1 VVAVA
6 IVLIGLDSIDDLG
19 SRADGAAATRQASA
33 SAMYTCV
40 EVVAGT
46 AATTFDDSGFD
57 RSDPTDRVPIE
68 RRDATEVNTATEGGD
83 EEETLTDVKDD
94 PTFIIAPRV
103 GARPAAVV

>member
-1 VVAVA
+1 VAVA
-6 IVLIGLDSIDDLG
+6 IVLIGLDSIDNPG

-33 SAMYTCV
+33 GATYACV

-46 AATTFDDSGFD
+46 AAIAFDESGFD
-57 RSDPTDRVPIE
+57 RSDLTDRVPIG
-68 RRDATEVNTATEGGD
+68 RGDATEVNTATEGGE

-94 PTFIIAPRV
+94 PTFTIAPRA